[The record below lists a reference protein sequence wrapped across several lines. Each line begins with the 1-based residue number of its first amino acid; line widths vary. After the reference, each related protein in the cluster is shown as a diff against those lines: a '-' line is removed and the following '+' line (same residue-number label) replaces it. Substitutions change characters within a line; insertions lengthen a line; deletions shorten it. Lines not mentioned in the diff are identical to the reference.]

1 MARCCC
7 WAAKE
12 KKMIAGDPK
21 TAGPIDTQRPRGIV
35 GADVDVESHLV
46 VGPCRSRGP
55 AWTWDPPVLSSGTHI
70 ATWTRWDPPVL
81 SGGTTV
87 AVERN
92 LCYFVTNRFIRH
104 CLPMFSS
111 GMIHL

>member
-46 VGPCRSRGP
+46 VGLCQSRGP
-55 AWTWDPPVLSSGTHI
+55 AWTRDPPVLSSGTHV

-87 AVERN
+87 
-92 LCYFVTNRFIRH
+92 
-104 CLPMFSS
+104 
-111 GMIHL
+111 HL

>member
-1 MARCCC
+1 
-7 WAAKE
+7 
-12 KKMIAGDPK
+12 MIAGDPK
-21 TAGPIDTQRPRGIV
+21 TAGPVDTQRPRGIV
-35 GADVDVESHLV
+35 EADVDVESHLV

-55 AWTWDPPVLSSGTHI
+55 TWTRDPPVLSSGTHI
-70 ATWTRWDPPVL
+70 ATWIRWDPPVL

-92 LCYFVTNRFIRH
+92 LCYFVTNRLIRH

>member
-1 MARCCC
+1 LLGCARPLGRS
-7 WAAKE
+7 AGPQRK
-12 KKMIAGDPK
+12 KKMIAGPTAMPRGREGDPK

-35 GADVDVESHLV
+35 GADVDMESHLV

-55 AWTWDPPVLSSGTHI
+55 AWTWDPPVLSSGTHV

-87 AVERN
+87 
-92 LCYFVTNRFIRH
+92 
-104 CLPMFSS
+104 
-111 GMIHL
+111 HL